1 MVRVGRV
8 LLIALLVTIFVA
20 PTASAGTGTQG
31 RFGNTLGELWTTV
44 LELPSR

>member
-20 PTASAGTGTQG
+20 PTASAGTGTQS
-31 RFGNTLGELWTTV
+31 RFE
-44 LELPSR
+44 